1 MKEILEVIMLVCF
14 GISWPVSV
22 CKSIRS
28 RSTSGKSVI
37 FMLAVIIGYLAG
49 IASKIVG
56 GQINYVLFMY
66 CLNLIMVCVD
76 LSVYFINRHR
86 ENHLLNYAQPEHVR
100 LMYR

>member
-1 MKEILEVIMLVCF
+1 MKEILELIMLVCF

-22 CKSIRS
+22 CKSLRTK
-28 RSTSGKSVI
+28 STSGKSVI

-66 CLNLIMVCVD
+66 CLNLVMVCVD
-76 LSVYFINRHR
+76 LSVYFVNRHR
-86 ENHLLNYAQPEHVR
+86 ENHSLNCVQCEHVR